1 MGEEKILLVA
11 FVTSF
16 IIVLLSTPAL
26 IKVADLKRLYDEP
39 GEPRKQHKVNIP
51 AIGGIIIFAATLFS
65 FSLWL
70 PTDKGVVAG
79 LVSSDL
85 KYIVSTLLILFFIGI
100 KDDIVGTAPVKKLM
114 GHILVGLILVLMA
127 NIKLTSMH
135 GIFGIR
141 EIPEWA
147 GIFLSLFTYIV
158 VVNAFNLIDGVD
170 GLASGIGLIACLAF
184 GLWFFL
190 VGDYINACLAFSLG
204 GSLLAFLVFNFPPA
218 KIFMGDSGAMVIGLI
233 MSILAIRLIEF
244 PKEQLPDILKGIS
257 KPIYALAVLAFPLF
271 DTLRIFIR
279 RTIKGES
286 PFAPDNKHLHHRM
299 LKIGLT
305 HTQTTLLFYLFNILV
320 ICLAVGLKDVKP
332 SLSLLIVGGVV
343 VVLGQIPFF
352 IKKKNGK

>member
-65 FSLWL
+65 FSLWF
-70 PTDKGVVAG
+70 PDNAGVEG
-79 LVSSDL
+79 L
-85 KYIVSTLLILFFIGI
+85 KYVVCTFLILFFIGI

-127 NIKLTSMH
+127 NIRLTSLH
-135 GIFGIR
+135 GIFGVR

-147 GIFLSLFTYIV
+147 SVFLSLFTYIV

-170 GLASGIGLIACLAF
+170 GLASGIGLIASLAF
-184 GLWFFL
+184 GFWFFL
-190 VGDYINACLAFSLG
+190 VGDFVSACLAFSLA

-218 KIFMGDSGAMVIGLI
+218 KIFMGDSGALVIGLI

-244 PKEQLPDILKGIS
+244 PKEELPEIIKGIS
-257 KPIYALAVLAFPLF
+257 KPVYALAVLAFPLF

-299 LKIGLT
+299 LKIGLS
-305 HTQTTLLFYLFNILV
+305 HTQTTLLFYVSNVFVIL
-320 ICLAVGLKDVKP
+320 LAIYLKDVKP
-332 SLSLLIVGGVV
+332 SYALLAIAGTVV
-343 VVLGQIPFF
+343 FLGQIPFF
-352 IKKKNGK
+352 LNKKNES